1 MPKWHWLMPTQDLWG
16 RGSEILNFR
25 TGSKNLSFMQ
35 VRKETLRVAP
45 LEACLGDFRAGG
57 LGVPMML
64 DLCFNFPARTRKYS
78 LGNLY

>member
-1 MPKWHWLMPTQDLWG
+1 MPTQDLWR

-25 TGSKNLSFMQ
+25 TGSKNLGFMQ

-45 LEACLGDFRAGG
+45 LEVGLGDLRIGG

-64 DLCFNFPARTRKYS
+64 DLYFNFPARKRKS
-78 LGNLY
+78 VS